1 MNTKKALISFIMSI
15 ATLVTGIFVTRN
27 IYIKRLR
34 DIQDIVKKN
43 DMIIKAYDK
52 WMQLEENGKTIN
64 DILHAHGYQTV
75 GIYGM
80 GYLGKRLYER
90 LVAEGADI
98 LCGIDK
104 NAHYM
109 YKNLYVYAIDD
120 DDFPDA
126 DVIIVTPIYF
136 YNEIRDTIREYRNVD
151 VCSLY
156 ELLDDICDEN
166 I

>member
-1 MNTKKALISFIMSI
+1 MNIKKVLISLIMST
-15 ATLVTGIFVTRN
+15 ATFITGIFVTRK
-27 IYIKRLR
+27 IYKKKLR
-34 DIQDIVKKN
+34 DIQGIVKKN
-43 DMIIKAYDK
+43 DMLIQTYDK

-75 GIYGM
+75 AIYGM

-109 YKNLYVYAIDD
+109 YKNLYVHAIDD
-120 DDFPDA
+120 DDLPDA

-136 YNEIRDTIREYRNVD
+136 YNEIRDTIKEYRNVD

-156 ELLDDICDEN
+156 ELLDDTCDEN
-166 I
+166 T

>member
-1 MNTKKALISFIMSI
+1 MNTKKVLIPLIMGTSAFI
-15 ATLVTGIFVTRN
+15 TGISAARK
-27 IYIKRLR
+27 IYVKKLR
-34 DIQDIVKKN
+34 DIQGTVKKN
-43 DMIIKAYDK
+43 DMLIQTYDK
-52 WMQLEENGKTIN
+52 WMQLEEKGKTIH
-64 DILHAHGYQTV
+64 DILHARGYHTAA
-75 GIYGM
+75 IYGM

-90 LVAEGADI
+90 LTAEGADI

-120 DDFPDA
+120 EDLPDA

-136 YNEIRDTIREYRNVD
+136 YKEIRDTIKEYRSAD

-156 ELLDDICDEN
+156 DLLDDVCEEN
-166 I
+166 T